1 MKNLYG
7 MTNTEVAIERLK
19 TFEPQEGYYVAFSG
33 GKDSIVILDLV
44 RKSGVKHDVHF
55 NITTVD
61 PPELM
66 RFIRNY
72 YPEVQ
77 YHRPEKTMWDLIVEK
92 RMPPTRIVRYC
103 CEYLKERGGYGRI
116 IITGV
121 RWQESAKRSKRKM
134 VEHCFKDKTKR
145 YLNVIIDWS
154 DRDVWDYIKENNL
167 PYCSLYDEGFK
178 RIGCIGCPMAR
189 EGRIKEFARWPRF
202 KNQYLKTFQRC
213 IDKRKAD
220 GLQYDGEFTKWDSG
234 QAMFDWWM
242 KDRHKKTD
250 ESVLFE

>member
-1 MKNLYG
+1 MWRVDDTLAPIEPFITIKELKQEYQEVRRKYSDFKLAVDALVCLLTAAKKAGNKRQRQHFRVYVMKNLYG

-121 RWQESAKRSKRKM
+121 RWQEMQNGQNAKWSSIVSK
-134 VEHCFKDKTKR
+134 
-145 YLNVIIDWS
+145 
-154 DRDVWDYIKENNL
+154 IKQN
-167 PYCSLYDEGFK
+167 D
-178 RIGCIGCPMAR
+178 
-189 EGRIKEFARWPRF
+189 
-202 KNQYLKTFQRC
+202 T
-213 IDKRKAD
+213 
-220 GLQYDGEFTKWDSG
+220 
-234 QAMFDWWM
+234 
-242 KDRHKKTD
+242 
-250 ESVLFE
+250 